1 MISVYFY
8 SKMHLYVSLN
18 LKINRTEISKWDL
31 LVILKENGYSRLIP
45 RHFEGEVFTVI
56 NEYCTVGL
64 GTRKRGLSDSLRELV
79 NKKKKTSFHY
89 EMIKKTIH
97 YTILR

>member
-8 SKMHLYVSLN
+8 SKIHLYVSLN

-31 LVILKENGYSRLIP
+31 LVILKEKGYSRLIA

-64 GTRKRGLSDSLRELV
+64 GKAALV
-79 NKKKKTSFHY
+79 KGACL
-89 EMIKKTIH
+89 IH
-97 YTILR
+97 FERW